1 LSEEE
6 GALPTED
13 EVATRLEQA
22 VTRKGCQ
29 PPLLPAVTVELMALA
44 GRPEV
49 EVDEVV
55 KLLEKDTLLA
65 GRVLQIARSP
75 LDAPA
80 MELRSL
86 KAAIVRLGLNA
97 IRIIVMEVSMST
109 RVFKAPVYADALAH
123 IQVHSKAVAYLA
135 RLVARQ
141 TFIDPEFAFLC
152 GLLHDVG
159 LSVSLVTMADPVV
172 NQPPPALET
181 LCPALDVLHETVAGL
196 MADHWKLP
204 AQLKLVIE
212 WHHGLTSGGLEN
224 PVAAIVT
231 LADELAVSH
240 GRGPQPNQS
249 AALHVV
255 DAPDE
260 RRRRRALDA
269 LVLRDCRLEIE
280 PIQRLRGLPAAS
292 RRAITSAA
300 ANQAPPRPGR
310 APRKT
315 HGAASRAT
323 PLPKSPLGLLQSR
336 KASSSSGRARKR
348 FAPAASS
355 SSRPRKPHSAAIP
368 TMPAFFAVATSTG
381 VSPTKPIRSGGTSSV
396 RASSSAAVG
405 SGLRGTPSRS
415 PRTATKGQRPNR
427 WLTKCL
433 VKSSRL
439 LDRTAIFLRR
449 ATTPS
454 SIASTPGYSVE
465 AWCSSFAYSAR

>member
-1 LSEEE
+1 MERTRSRLKQRSPGHAWALSEEE

-75 LDAPA
+75 LAAPA

-97 IRIIVMEVSMST
+97 IRTIVMEVSMST

-123 IQVHSKAVAYLA
+123 IPVHSKAVAYLA

-181 LCPALDVLHETVAGL
+181 LCPALDVL
-196 MADHWKLP
+196 P
-204 AQLKLVIE
+204 
-212 WHHGLTSGGLEN
+212 
-224 PVAAIVT
+224 
-231 LADELAVSH
+231 
-240 GRGPQPNQS
+240 
-249 AALHVV
+249 
-255 DAPDE
+255 
-260 RRRRRALDA
+260 
-269 LVLRDCRLEIE
+269 
-280 PIQRLRGLPAAS
+280 
-292 RRAITSAA
+292 
-300 ANQAPPRPGR
+300 
-310 APRKT
+310 
-315 HGAASRAT
+315 
-323 PLPKSPLGLLQSR
+323 
-336 KASSSSGRARKR
+336 
-348 FAPAASS
+348 
-355 SSRPRKPHSAAIP
+355 
-368 TMPAFFAVATSTG
+368 
-381 VSPTKPIRSGGTSSV
+381 
-396 RASSSAAVG
+396 
-405 SGLRGTPSRS
+405 
-415 PRTATKGQRPNR
+415 
-427 WLTKCL
+427 
-433 VKSSRL
+433 
-439 LDRTAIFLRR
+439 
-449 ATTPS
+449 
-454 SIASTPGYSVE
+454 
-465 AWCSSFAYSAR
+465 